1 MNVLATLRRQCGRL
15 AWTLP
20 QIFNGL
26 RYQFSTARPTPL
38 DTAQMARL
46 EVARSATVNGNN
58 SPAEPRNR
66 SFRVGCWNI
75 SYGQRYEQVLAAL
88 KEMDADI
95 YVLQE
100 VDVGCRRSGDRNVAQ
115 HLARE
120 LSLHYVFGSEFQEL
134 AQQRATEPA
143 RHGHAI
149 LSRFP
154 IARPRVLRFEHQA
167 NDWSRDFMQPRR
179 GGRMA
184 LVAEIELDDQTLVIY
199 NTHLESRGDEDGRTR
214 QMQEILADAQAHHPN
229 SPVIVAGDLNTRL
242 ARGHQASPVIECAE
256 KQQFAD
262 ATGDAVP
269 CAPGG
274 PRLDWILTRGLQA
287 ISVPAHPWT
296 RASDH
301 QPISADLQLPR
312 R

>member
-1 MNVLATLRRQCGRL
+1 MTLRRQCSRL
-15 AWTLP
+15 AWTIP

-26 RYQFSTARPTPL
+26 RYRFSTARPTPL
-38 DTAQMARL
+38 DRAQMARL
-46 EVARSATVNGNN
+46 VVARSATFNGNN
-58 SPAEPRNR
+58 LPAEQGIG
-66 SFRVGCWNI
+66 SFRVSCWNI
-75 SYGQRYEQVLAAL
+75 SYGQRYEQVLAAM
-88 KEMDADI
+88 KGIHADI

-120 LSLHYVFGSEFQEL
+120 LSLHYVFGSEFQEM
-134 AQQRATEPA
+134 AQQRAAEPA
-143 RHGHAI
+143 RHGQAI

-154 IARPRVLRFEHQA
+154 IARPRVLRFEHQP
-167 NDWSRDFMQPRR
+167 NDWSQDFMQPRR

-199 NTHLESRGDEDGRTR
+199 NTHLESRGNEDGRTR
-214 QMQEILADAQAHHPN
+214 QMQEIMADARTHQPN
-229 SPVIVAGDLNTRL
+229 SAVVVAGDLNTRL
-242 ARGHQASPVIECAE
+242 ARGHQTSPVIDCAE
-256 KQQFAD
+256 EQQFTD
-262 ATGDAVP
+262 ATRDAAP
-269 CAPGG
+269 CTPGG
-274 PRLDWILTRGLQA
+274 ARLDWILTCGLET